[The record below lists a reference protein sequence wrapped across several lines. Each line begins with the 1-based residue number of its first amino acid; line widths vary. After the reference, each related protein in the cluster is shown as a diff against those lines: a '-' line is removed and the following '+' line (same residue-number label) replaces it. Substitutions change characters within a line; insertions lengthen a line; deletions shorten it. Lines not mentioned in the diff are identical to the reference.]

1 MKKIRSY
8 SSFYILAFTQVA
20 VSTAILAFMEFTL
33 NRLGFTATGSW
44 EFYAFHLLFLLPCVL
59 LLTPAGFFSD
69 KYPKEKVLFWTT
81 FLSLPAVGL
90 FCVGAYLSNLIM
102 MLSAVGLFF
111 VLQAFQSPAKNGYM
125 KELVG
130 VRSLVKG
137 SGILM
142 IVTFS
147 AVIFAGVALA
157 FAVKA
162 GVVLQALYALGGL
175 QLVGFFAALC
185 LPHIGA
191 YDSDLK
197 FPWGRYWNL
206 LFMRRKMAKAWRN
219 HALRQ
224 SIIGLSMF
232 WMMIFLMV
240 FVIQDQFSSGSLF
253 NQDVLANYAI
263 FGTVIGLVVGFVFA
277 MKMSRDFIET
287 GLIPMGTAGASV
299 LMFLIPFI
307 GRPYNAIAFAL
318 LGFCGGIYMLPMFA
332 MLLYRGILMAECD
345 LVNYLRIRRKS
356 TE

>member
-20 VSTAILAFMEFTL
+20 VSTAILAYMEFAL

-90 FCVGAYLSNLIM
+90 FCTGAYLSNLTM

-147 AVIFAGVALA
+147 AMIFAGVALA
-157 FAVKA
+157 FSVKA
-162 GVVLQALYALGGL
+162 GVVWIVSCPL
-175 QLVGFFAALC
+175 
-185 LPHIGA
+185 
-191 YDSDLK
+191 
-197 FPWGRYWNL
+197 
-206 LFMRRKMAKAWRN
+206 
-219 HALRQ
+219 
-224 SIIGLSMF
+224 
-232 WMMIFLMV
+232 
-240 FVIQDQFSSGSLF
+240 
-253 NQDVLANYAI
+253 
-263 FGTVIGLVVGFVFA
+263 
-277 MKMSRDFIET
+277 
-287 GLIPMGTAGASV
+287 
-299 LMFLIPFI
+299 
-307 GRPYNAIAFAL
+307 
-318 LGFCGGIYMLPMFA
+318 
-332 MLLYRGILMAECD
+332 
-345 LVNYLRIRRKS
+345 
-356 TE
+356 